1 MLKYLDPI
9 LLINENIQDWADIC
23 RGMFAKKV
31 IGIAFRDFILRLP
44 LQIPEERLLCEEELK
59 GYYFSNSRVHLYD
72 DSLVV
77 QPLSRE
83 EYTQTFD
90 YLSWGNWRLNR
101 KTLELENTKL
111 LSTGQCE
118 LLSLTGMIDRLAESR
133 QQKMAGNK
141 L

>member
-1 MLKYLDPI
+1 ML
-9 LLINENIQDWADIC
+9 
-23 RGMFAKKV
+23 RGVFMKKV
-31 IGIAFRDFILRLP
+31 IVNLLLALAILYPSSAFTNTP
-44 LQIPEERLLCEEELK
+44 VGKAVLCSKEEELK

-111 LSTGQCE
+111 SSTGQCE
-118 LLSLTGMIDRLAESR
+118 LLSLTRMIDKLAESR

>member
-1 MLKYLDPI
+1 ML
-9 LLINENIQDWADIC
+9 
-23 RGMFAKKV
+23 RGVFMIKV
-31 IGIAFRDFILRLP
+31 IGNSLLALAILYPTSALTNTPVRKAV
-44 LQIPEERLLCEEELK
+44 LCGKEEELT

-72 DSLVV
+72 DSLIV

-111 LSTGQCE
+111 PSTGQCE
-118 LLSLTGMIDRLAESR
+118 LLSLTAMIDKLAESR

>member
-1 MLKYLDPI
+1 MLRGVFMIKFIGNSLLALAI
-9 LLINENIQDWADIC
+9 LYPTSALTNTPVGKA
-23 RGMFAKKV
+23 V
-31 IGIAFRDFILRLP
+31 
-44 LQIPEERLLCEEELK
+44 LCGKEEELT

-72 DSLVV
+72 DSLIV

-111 LSTGQCE
+111 PSKGQCE
-118 LLSLTGMIDRLAESR
+118 LMSLTGMINKLAESR

>member
-1 MLKYLDPI
+1 MKKLI
-9 LLINENIQDWADIC
+9 GNLLLV
-23 RGMFAKKV
+23 FTFLYPSP
-31 IGIAFRDFILRLP
+31 AFTNTPDGKAVLCS
-44 LQIPEERLLCEEELK
+44 EEAELK

-90 YLSWGNWRLNR
+90 YISWGDWRLNR
-101 KTLELENTKL
+101 KTLELENTKQ
-111 LSTGQCE
+111 SSARQCE
-118 LLSLTGMIDRLAESR
+118 LLSLKGMIDRLAESR
-133 QQKMAGNK
+133 LQKMAGNK

>member
-1 MLKYLDPI
+1 ML
-9 LLINENIQDWADIC
+9 
-23 RGMFAKKV
+23 RGVFMIKV
-31 IGIAFRDFILRLP
+31 IGNLLLALTILYPSSAFTNTP
-44 LQIPEERLLCEEELK
+44 VGKAVLCSKEKELK

-111 LSTGQCE
+111 PSTGQCE
-118 LLSLTGMIDRLAESR
+118 LLSLTGMIDRLAKSR

>member
-1 MLKYLDPI
+1 ML
-9 LLINENIQDWADIC
+9 
-23 RGMFAKKV
+23 RGVFMKKV
-31 IGIAFRDFILRLP
+31 IGNLLLVLAILYP
-44 LQIPEERLLCEEELK
+44 SSVFTNTPVGKAVLCSKEEELK

-90 YLSWGNWRLNR
+90 YLSWGDWRLNR

-111 LSTGQCE
+111 PSTGQCE

>member
-1 MLKYLDPI
+1 ML
-9 LLINENIQDWADIC
+9 
-23 RGMFAKKV
+23 RGVFMKKV
-31 IGIAFRDFILRLP
+31 IGNLLLALAILYPSSAFTNTPVGKAVLCSK
-44 LQIPEERLLCEEELK
+44 EEGLM
-59 GYYFSNSRVHLYD
+59 GYYFSNSSVHLYD

-101 KTLELENTKL
+101 KTLELENVKL
-111 LSTGQCE
+111 PSIGQCE
-118 LLSLTGMIDRLAESR
+118 LLSLTGMIYKLAESR